1 MIRKVY
7 NDLPPWAKGLVA
19 VGVVAGTGYALF
31 KISKLLTGE
40 KQREIKES
48 TAVGSELQS
57 AQAQT
62 GLSYP
67 GSQYLSFA
75 NVIETAGFDI
85 GTDEEAIYS
94 IFRKLNND
102 ADYLQL
108 LQAWGKPNRKIYDW
122 GIGYDMTL
130 QQYLRYEM
138 GEDEIAQ
145 INFILKSKGI
155 KYRI

>member
-1 MIRKVY
+1 MKDLY
-7 NDLPPWAKGLVA
+7 KNLPPWARGVVA
-19 VGVVAGTGYALF
+19 VGVVAGTGYAIY
-31 KISKLLTGE
+31 KIAKLLSGE
-40 KQREIKES
+40 KRQEIKE
-48 TAVGSELQS
+48 TAAIGSELQS

-67 GSQYLSFA
+67 ISQYLTFA

-94 IFRKLNND
+94 TFRKLNNN

-108 LQAWGKPNRKIYDW
+108 LTAWGKPNRTIYDW

-130 QQYLRYEM
+130 PQYLRYEM
-138 GEDEIAQ
+138 GEDEIAKV
-145 INFILKSKGI
+145 NYILKTKGI
-155 KYRI
+155 TYRV